1 MGLLERNKLDTKLR
15 ETALRTV
22 LVYKDLAKSLNR
34 DPLKLRR
41 LSSKGVPF
49 TGKELA
55 KKLGKKPKE
64 LGDWDS
70 VWWVDADPNTGQVT
84 KYVKISDDFG
94 KWSKALNKQLKK
106 WGAKSELAQL
116 RKKRWVTA
124 GVIAAVVVAAVV
136 VTVLTVGAGAPAAAA
151 AGTGAAGTGAAGTGA
166 AAAGTGAAAAG
177 TGAAGTG
184 AAAGGGLLAKAGKG
198 VLKAGKT
205 VGDKG
210 KDVFNAFNKIAP
222 SLEQDAPL
230 EETSNLAM
238 SSLSPEN
245 QQLLQQTTLTDT
257 AGGETKTPAWVLP
270 VVALGGAG
278 VLGTIIYFAVK
289 K

>member
-1 MGLLERNKLDTKLR
+1 MFERNKLDTKLR
-15 ETALRTV
+15 ETALRTI
-22 LVYKDLAKSLNR
+22 LVYKDLAKSLNQ

-64 LGDWDS
+64 LGDRDS
-70 VWWVDADPNTGQVT
+70 VWWVDADPNTGQVI
-84 KYVKISDDFG
+84 KYVKIGDDFG
-94 KWSKALNKQLKK
+94 KWSRALNKQLDK
-106 WGAKSELAQL
+106 WGEKSELAQL

-124 GVIAAVVVAAVV
+124 GVIAGVVVAAVV

-151 AGTGAAGTGAAGTGA
+151 AGTGAK
-166 AAAGTGAAAAG
+166 
-177 TGAAGTG
+177 
-184 AAAGGGLLAKAGKG
+184 AAGGGFLAKAGKG
-198 VLKAGKT
+198 LSKAGKA

-210 KDVFNAFNKIAP
+210 KDVFKAFNKIAP

-230 EETSNLAM
+230 EDTSNLAL

-257 AGGETKTPAWVLP
+257 SGGETKETPAWVLP